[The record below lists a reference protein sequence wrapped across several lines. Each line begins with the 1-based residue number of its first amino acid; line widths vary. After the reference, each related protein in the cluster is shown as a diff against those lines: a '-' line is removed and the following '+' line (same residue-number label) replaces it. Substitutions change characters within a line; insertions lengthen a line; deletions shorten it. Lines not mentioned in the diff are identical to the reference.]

1 MQINHASLPGAA
13 DSAALQTWAAQY
25 RRFAEQECTDDPLYV
40 AICHAIADTPE
51 LLALMQHAPGQ
62 QARPNLLLAAL
73 HERLLAG
80 VDHPLAAYYPS
91 CGGARLP
98 DAELPALLLDFARR
112 ERAVLIQHLQTRATQ
127 TNEVGR
133 CAVLWPALN
142 HIARW
147 RGAERLAL
155 FDFGCSAG
163 LNLGVDGY
171 VYDYA
176 SFRRGAEPADP
187 ARPLI
192 RCEWRGD
199 APPPAPAPW
208 RLVARLGVDL
218 APVDVQDPA
227 AVRWLQA
234 CLWPH
239 DRVRAERL
247 AQAVSLARKAAYP
260 LRQAADSLAVL
271 EQWLAELPAGVQPVL
286 LNSWVLA
293 YFDAPAL
300 ALHRERV
307 AGLMR
312 RHGVLWLSA
321 EALALRPPALAQPPL
336 PQDYQPGSSSLWT
349 LQWAYAG
356 GALQQQALAWS
367 HPHGRWLQWLA
378 PPP

>member
-1 MQINHASLPGAA
+1 MEIHHASHPGTA

-25 RRFAEQECTDDPLYV
+25 RRVAEQECTDDPLYV
-40 AICHAIADTPE
+40 AICQAIADVPE

-127 TNEVGR
+127 TNEIGR

-147 RGAERLAL
+147 RGAECLAL

-163 LNLGVDGY
+163 LNLGVDAY
-171 VYDYA
+171 AYNYA
-176 SFRRGAEPADP
+176 SFQCGTEPADP
-187 ARPLI
+187 ASPLI

-208 RLVARLGVDL
+208 RLAARLGVDL
-218 APVDVQDPA
+218 APINVQDPA
-227 AVRWLQA
+227 GVRWLQA

-239 DRVRAERL
+239 DRVRAGRL
-247 AQAVSLARKAAYP
+247 AQAVLLARQAAYP
-260 LRQAADSLAVL
+260 LRQAEDGLAL
-271 EQWLAELPAGVQPVL
+271 LQDWLAQLPPGVQPVL

-300 ALHRERV
+300 ARHRERV
-307 AGLMR
+307 ADLMR
-312 RHGVLWLSA
+312 QHGLLWLSA
-321 EALALRPPALAQPPL
+321 EAAALRPPSLALPPL
-336 PQDYQPGSSSLWT
+336 PPDYQPGSSSLWT
-349 LQWAYAG
+349 LQWADAG

-378 PPP
+378 SPP

>member
-13 DSAALQTWAAQY
+13 DSAALRTWAAQY

-40 AICHAIADTPE
+40 AICRAIADTPE

-73 HERLLAG
+73 HERLLVG
-80 VDHPLAAYYPS
+80 VPHALASYYPS
-91 CGGARLP
+91 CGGSRAP
-98 DAELPALLLDFARR
+98 DAELPALLLDFASQ
-112 ERAVLIQHLQTRATQ
+112 EQPALIAHLRGRATQ

-133 CAVLWPALN
+133 CVVLWPALN

-147 RGAERLAL
+147 RDADRLAL

-163 LNLGVDGY
+163 LNLGVEEY
-171 VYDYA
+171 RYDYGV
-176 SFRRGAEPADP
+176 FQHGAPTPA
-187 ARPLI
+187 PLLI
-192 RCEWRGD
+192 ACEWRGD
-199 APPPAPAPW
+199 APAPRAAPW
-208 RLVARLGVDL
+208 RLVARQGVDL

-260 LRQAADSLAVL
+260 LRQAADGLAVL

-293 YFDAPAL
+293 YFDAPTL

-312 RHGVLWLSA
+312 RHGLLWLSA

-349 LQWAYAG
+349 LQWADAG

-378 PPP
+378 LPP